1 MVVSGK
7 WELGWEKAILGFA
20 LLRALCHL
28 AFKIK
33 FCKQIILQLKNKF

>member
-7 WELGWEKAILGFA
+7 WELGSEKAFLGFA

-33 FCKQIILQLKNKF
+33 FCKQLSFN